1 VAASAPLAPDNSAKA
16 VRISFDEVEEHAW
29 VEISAYLRAMKPY
42 DLQDLVADLLRAM
55 E

>member
-1 VAASAPLAPDNSAKA
+1 MADSDPLAPDNSAKA
-16 VRISFDEVEEHAW
+16 VSINFEEAEEHAW
-29 VEISAYLRAMKPY
+29 VEISAHLRAMKPY